1 MRGQRTKGWIRG
13 IYALVCT
20 VCGGAMLSPVEAQP
34 VTSCAGSPYQHTY
47 TSDADF
53 DFNDSTNKSTLDNV
67 NHNSP
72 NNNQL
77 QLNGPTET
85 TTLPYIWVACSTRG
99 TIVKILTETV
109 GAINEGTVL
118 GEYLSAPKGRGRD
131 PSRTSVDLNGAV
143 WCGNRAENGLDGWGG
158 SAVKIALQEMND
170 CVDRNSSS
178 FGIYTSIGL
187 GDVKPWNNFA
197 GADDHGG
204 VSTAEDE
211 CIVDYV
217 RGGSAQTRHI
227 SVDANNNVWIG
238 SRDGHGFTR
247 YPIEPGGFSF
257 DATCGGYGG
266 LVDGNNILWSAEI
279 GGGVT
284 PQLLRYDI
292 DNQVDY
298 CYTKYNFYGLGI
310 DTKGC
315 IWSTLYES
323 PGRIMKLFPHDFH
336 INDAL
341 VVLTGGNSPKGV
353 AVTPADNNVW
363 IANNGSH
370 TVSRLNN
377 NGGLVGTID
386 LMMLAGDGKFPTGV
400 AVDAAGQV
408 WVTCFGSD
416 TVKRIAPT
424 TNGGQVN
431 LTVDLF
437 DPTSTINKSCGPY
450 NYSDMTGLTLR
461 NATSRGTWTV
471 THDSGHRP
479 MSWTAINWNSGPT
492 VNNAPYFPP
501 GTSFNIQ
508 ARAGDDEE
516 HLGAWV
522 GQEVESNGSIDF
534 ESPLLGRFIE
544 VNVTFQG
551 ITAKLEFATPVLTDL
566 TVMGSSPKLV
576 KIPTVSGWGL
586 IVLGLLLVTGLTIKF
601 GRRGAEMAVG

>member
-1 MRGQRTKGWIRG
+1 MP
-13 IYALVCT
+13 
-20 VCGGAMLSPVEAQP
+20 SPVEAQDAP
-34 VTSCAGSPYQHTY
+34 SCIDLPYQYTY

-99 TIVKILTETV
+99 TIVKIDTTT
-109 GAINEGTVL
+109 GIVL
-118 GEYLSAPKGRGRD
+118 GEYLSAPAGRGRD

-143 WCGNRAENGLDGWGG
+143 WCGNRAEDGLDGWGG

-170 CVDRNSSS
+170 CVDRNSPS
-178 FGIYTSIGL
+178 GIYTSKRL
-187 GDVKPWNNFA
+187 GDVKPWANGSGVNN
-197 GADDHGG
+197 HGG
-204 VSTAEDE
+204 VSTADDE

-266 LVDGNNILWSAEI
+266 LVDGNNVLWSAQI

-298 CYTKYNFYGLGI
+298 CYIGYNFYGLGI
-310 DTKGC
+310 DTNGC
-315 IWSTLYES
+315 IWTTLYES
-323 PGRIMKLFPHDFH
+323 PGRIVKLFPHAFD
-336 INDAL
+336 INHAF
-341 VVLTGGNSPKGV
+341 VFPTWGNEPKGV
-353 AVTPADNNVW
+353 AVTPANNHVW

-370 TVSRLNN
+370 TVSRLDNL
-377 NGGLVGTID
+377 GGKVGTIA
-386 LMMLAGDGKFPTGV
+386 LGADGQSPTGV
-400 AVDAAGQV
+400 AVDAAGNV

-508 ARAGDDEE
+508 ARAADEQAS
-516 HLGAWV
+516 LGNSWDWV
-522 GQEVESNGSIDF
+522 GDGVAWNGSILF
-534 ESPLLGRFIE
+534 PTPLSGQIIKVR
-544 VNVTFQG
+544 VTFQG
-551 ITAKLEFATPVLTDL
+551 ITGKLGHFATPVLTDL
-566 TVMGSSPKLV
+566 TVMGLEPKYN
-576 KIPTVSGWGL
+576 KIATIPTVSGWGL